1 MSKSKTTV
9 TIDDE
14 VLEKAR
20 ELNIN
25 ISSAAEQGVK
35 AEVRSLEEERLKK
48 LYKEAME
55 EIEQVIKE
63 DGLFSDG
70 MRTF

>member
-14 VLEKAR
+14 LLDQAR

-48 LYKEAME
+48 LYREAME

-63 DGLFSDG
+63 DGLFSEG

>member
-14 VLEKAR
+14 LLDQAR

-48 LYKEAME
+48 LYKEAAE
-55 EIEQVIKE
+55 ELDQFVEKH
-63 DGLFSDG
+63 GLFSDG
-70 MRTF
+70 MRLF

>member
-14 VLEKAR
+14 LLEQAR

-35 AEVRSLEEERLKK
+35 AEVRSLVEERLKK
-48 LYKEAME
+48 LYKEAAE
-55 EIEQVIKE
+55 ELDQFVEKH
-63 DGLFSDG
+63 GLFSDG
-70 MRTF
+70 MRLF

>member
-14 VLEKAR
+14 LLEQAR
-20 ELNIN
+20 ELKIN
-25 ISSAAEQGVK
+25 ISSAAEQGVM
-35 AEVRSLEEERLKK
+35 AEVKSLEEERLKK

>member
-14 VLEKAR
+14 LLEQAR

-48 LYKEAME
+48 LYKEAAE
-55 EIEQVIKE
+55 ELDQFVEKH
-63 DGLFSDG
+63 GLFSDG
-70 MRTF
+70 MRLF